1 MLFMLFV
8 LFVLFML
15 VYAGPPTRRTNLKP
29 PNMRKPKAA
38 SASATATPYAAPPEL
53 AGLSAVVIN
62 LRSRP
67 DRWKRISRALAK
79 RLSWLP
85 FERLEAVDGK
95 VHPPADSDVT
105 RRWSTADIAAFC
117 DWYYVKRLT
126 MSPGERGCC
135 ASHIRCWQMCVRRRK
150 PLIVLEDDAVLLPAF
165 AETLARAMRELPRG
179 RTDALWLCSK
189 ARGKPQRV
197 GAPGTVLMAPE
208 FVWTTVGYVLWPAG
222 ARKLLKLRPV
232 NAPVDNFIAVHLR
245 AGRLGGFSVR
255 PGIVRQAQ
263 TWNVGSDVPH
273 SDDAAHD

>member
-1 MLFMLFV
+1 
-8 LFVLFML
+8 
-15 VYAGPPTRRTNLKP
+15 
-29 PNMRKPKAA
+29 
-38 SASATATPYAAPPEL
+38 
-53 AGLSAVVIN
+53 
-62 LRSRP
+62 
-67 DRWKRISRALAK
+67 
-79 RLSWLP
+79 
-85 FERLEAVDGK
+85 
-95 VHPPADSDVT
+95 
-105 RRWSTADIAAFC
+105 
-117 DWYYVKRLT
+117 
-126 MSPGERGCC
+126 
-135 ASHIRCWQMCVRRRK
+135 MCVRRRN

-189 ARGKPQRV
+189 DRGKPQRV